1 MQRLYIAEYFDSLGK
16 SQKVYSKFQEPV
28 CKKWEVTRNEL
39 DVLLFLYNN
48 PEYDRA
54 ADIVFRRGI
63 AKSHVSLSVANLEGR
78 GMLSKQ
84 FDPED
89 RRTARLKLTEMGCAA
104 ARDGKKAQ
112 QSFLSQ
118 LHTGITED
126 ELKAWMEVTQKIWK
140 NINNMESE
148 RT

>member
-16 SQKVYSKFQEPV
+16 SQKVYTKFQEPV
-28 CKKWEVTRNEL
+28 CRKWEVTRNEL

-54 ADIVFRRGI
+54 ADIVSRRGI

-84 FDPED
+84 FNPED
-89 RRTARLKLTEMGCAA
+89 RRTAHLKLTEDCLAVSNYWKSA
-104 ARDGKKAQ
+104 HQEFIAQ
-112 QSFLSQ
+112 LYAGVS
-118 LHTGITED
+118 EE
-126 ELKAWMEVTQKIWK
+126 ELNVWIEVNQKVWK
-140 NINNMESE
+140 NINNME
-148 RT
+148 

>member
-28 CKKWEVTRNEL
+28 CRKWEVTRNEL
-39 DVLLFLYNN
+39 DVLLFLYHN

-54 ADIVFRRGI
+54 ADIVSRRGI

-84 FDPED
+84 FNPED
-89 RRTARLKLTEMGCAA
+89 RRTAHLKLTEDGLAVA
-104 ARDGKKAQ
+104 KDGKAAQ
-112 QSFLSQ
+112 QEFIAQ
-118 LHTGITED
+118 LYAGVSEE
-126 ELKAWMEVTQKIWK
+126 ELNVWIEVNQKVWK
-140 NINNMESE
+140 NINNME
-148 RT
+148 

>member
-28 CKKWEVTRNEL
+28 CRKWEVTRNEL

-54 ADIVFRRGI
+54 ADIVSRRGI

-84 FDPED
+84 FNPED
-89 RRTARLKLTEMGCAA
+89 RRTAHLKLTEDGLAVA
-104 ARDGKKAQ
+104 KDGKAAQ
-112 QSFLSQ
+112 QEFLAQ
-118 LHTGITED
+118 LYAGVSEE
-126 ELKAWMEVTQKIWK
+126 ELNVWIEVNQKVWK
-140 NINNMESE
+140 NINNME
-148 RT
+148 